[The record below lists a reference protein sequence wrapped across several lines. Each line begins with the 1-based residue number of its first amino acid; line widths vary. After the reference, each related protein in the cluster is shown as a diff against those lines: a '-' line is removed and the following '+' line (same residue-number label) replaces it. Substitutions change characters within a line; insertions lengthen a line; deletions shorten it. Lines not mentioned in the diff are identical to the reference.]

1 MQIRRRN
8 LRNYTTAEG
17 REPFREWITQLR
29 DKKAQMDIEKQLARC
44 TTSFDDTLHQL
55 LADPET
61 ANYYLETSLEAY
73 RKDNNIE
80 ILIQSVRNVIE
91 AQGGLV
97 KLVKHT
103 KCDPKHL
110 YDVLNGKQPP
120 QLNKL
125 QEILTDLGIHPY

>member
-61 ANYYLETSLEAY
+61 ANYYLET
-73 RKDNNIE
+73 
-80 ILIQSVRNVIE
+80 
-91 AQGGLV
+91 
-97 KLVKHT
+97 
-103 KCDPKHL
+103 
-110 YDVLNGKQPP
+110 
-120 QLNKL
+120 
-125 QEILTDLGIHPY
+125 

>member
-1 MQIRRRN
+1 MQYGNRTYR
-8 LRNYTTAEG
+8 
-17 REPFREWITQLR
+17 
-29 DKKAQMDIEKQLARC
+29 M
-44 TTSFDDTLHQL
+44 

-61 ANYYLETSLEAY
+61 ANYYLETSLETY

-97 KLVKHT
+97 KLVKRT

-125 QEILTDLGIHPY
+125 QEILTDLGIHP

>member
-1 MQIRRRN
+1 
-8 LRNYTTAEG
+8 
-17 REPFREWITQLR
+17 
-29 DKKAQMDIEKQLARC
+29 MDIEKQLARC

-125 QEILTDLGIHPY
+125 QEILIDLGIHP